1 MTTATLSKAAQ
12 ARQDRDYAR
21 EQLLTHYVSEGSRV
35 YTILRHVSS
44 SGMSRDISLLVADK
58 EGRISDIT
66 YYAADALGDRLIE
79 RNGFRAIRVNGCGMD
94 MGFHLVY
101 NLSSVLF
108 HGQDRA
114 GYILKQEWI

>member
-21 EQLLTHYVSEGSRV
+21 EQLLTYYVSEGSRV

-44 SGMSRDISLLVADK
+44 SGMSRDISLVVADR

-66 YYAADALGDRLIE
+66 YYAADALGSRLVE

-108 HGQDRA
+108 HGHDRA

>member
-21 EQLLTHYVSEGSRV
+21 KQLLTHYVSEGSRV

-44 SGMSRDISLLVADK
+44 SGMSRDISLVVADR

-66 YYAADALGDRLIE
+66 YYAADALGSRLVE

-108 HGQDRA
+108 HGHDRA